1 MWQQRD
7 GSTPFQVGSSASDKK
22 AVEVGRPG
30 SLQVCPFTQSQG
42 SSLKARRPGL
52 SLGMVRWAG
61 LALEGLLWPLGDA
74 LMCRVVRSA
83 ARRSNASERAE
94 AGFTAAEHERM
105 AGFSILEFLHQA

>member
-1 MWQQRD
+1 
-7 GSTPFQVGSSASDKK
+7 
-22 AVEVGRPG
+22 
-30 SLQVCPFTQSQG
+30 
-42 SSLKARRPGL
+42 
-52 SLGMVRWAG
+52 MVRWAG

-74 LMCRVVRSA
+74 LMRRVVGSA